1 MSGKD
6 GRLYLGGTNPPNEST
21 KNRYICCLDARD
33 GSLIWQSEPI
43 KWSFNAI
50 LVADDFIFNNAS
62 KNDAYVFDKESGKIT
77 DRFNYDWYC
86 TRLVISE
93 PYVFG
98 PNMDVVDLSGGN
110 KLVSTGPAVDNRECV
125 AAVVSNGRI
134 FYTSQA
140 AGVQISQVYGAEAE
154 SYSPWLQPAKEGQ

>member
-1 MSGKD
+1 MRKSPKV
-6 GRLYLGGTNPPNEST
+6 
-21 KNRYICCLDARD
+21 
-33 GSLIWQSEPI
+33 Q
-43 KWSFNAI
+43 
-50 LVADDFIFNNAS
+50 IFNNAS
-62 KNDAYVFDKESGKIT
+62 KDDTYLFNRNTGRIT

-98 PNMDVVDLSGGN
+98 PNMDVVDLSDGN

-125 AAVVSNGRI
+125 APVVSNGRI

-140 AGVQISQVYGAEAE
+140 SGVQISQVCGAEAE
-154 SYSPWLQPAKEGQ
+154 SFSPWRQPAAKGH